1 MMQSHPDSHDIAD
14 RLLSQMPADLNALTE
29 VIVAGHRG
37 DHAVANAALHS
48 DDPHLRAAAIGALAR
63 CRSLTPAHLAPLL
76 GDPDPRVRRRAAQ
89 AAAHFPGLDLSSTIT
104 DADPIVAEMAIWACG
119 EHEQVSD
126 SVLNL
131 IIAATTESQ
140 EILIREAAAAA
151 LGAIGDPRGLPAIL
165 TACADKPAVR
175 RRAVL
180 ALAPFIDG
188 PDHEL
193 VLTALKRALADRDWQ
208 VRQAAEDIFPELTDQ

>member
-1 MMQSHPDSHDIAD
+1 MMSSHPDSHDIAD
-14 RLLSQMPADLNALTE
+14 RLLARMPADPAALTE

-37 DHAVANAALHS
+37 DRAVAETALQS
-48 DDPHLRAAAIGALAR
+48 GDPHLRAAAIGALAR
-63 CRSLTPAHLAPLL
+63 CGSLTPTHLTPLL
-76 GDPDPRVRRRAAQ
+76 SDEDPRVRRRAAQ
-89 AAAHFPGLDLSSTIT
+89 AAAQFRGLDLSLAIT
-104 DADPIVAEMAIWACG
+104 DIDPIVAEMAIWACG

-126 SVLNL
+126 SVLDL
-131 IIAATTESQ
+131 IITAATQSE
-140 EILIREAAAAA
+140 EGLIRESAAAA

-188 PDHEL
+188 PDHEQ
-193 VLTALKRALADRDWQ
+193 VFAALQRALADRDWQ
-208 VRQAAEDIFPELTDQ
+208 VRQAAEDIIPELEDQ